1 MTSKQFRRNPI
12 YKRPTRGPP
21 GTARRARALG
31 RIAAFSSSWRSHRC
45 GTCTG
50 SIAAVPFLHHKAL
63 LSTLRARAAQ
73 HDADSG
79 ARAQHA
85 VDAAK

>member
-12 YKRPTRGPP
+12 YRRRLEDRQGPP
-21 GTARRARALG
+21 AARALG

-45 GTCTG
+45 DSCTA

>member
-12 YKRPTRGPP
+12 YRNRLEDRQGPP
-21 GTARRARALG
+21 AARARWAVSLHFRALGG
-31 RIAAFSSSWRSHRC
+31 RIAAVLAPVPSLRSH
-45 GTCTG
+45 
-50 SIAAVPFLHHKAL
+50 SYHKAL